1 MSWFDLIGI
10 YAETLYYTAPW
21 MLTSFEGPSFFKVV
35 WERQKYEKLMY
46 KAERLEQKSLKSNSD
61 KKRWK
66 LQDKADYYKTLAY
79 SLNLEELSK

>member
-1 MSWFDLIGI
+1 MG
-10 YAETLYYTAPW
+10 ATET
-21 MLTSFEGPSFFKVV
+21 MK
-35 WERQKYEKLMY
+35 RNKYEKLMY

-79 SLNLEELSK
+79 ALNLEELSK